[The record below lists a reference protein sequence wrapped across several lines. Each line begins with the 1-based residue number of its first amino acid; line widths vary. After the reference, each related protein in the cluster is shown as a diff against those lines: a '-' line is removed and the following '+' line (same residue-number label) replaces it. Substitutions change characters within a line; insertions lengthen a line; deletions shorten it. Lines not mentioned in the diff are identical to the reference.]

1 MQNKSQESE
10 GDIYFE
16 VSEAFNRVR
25 ADKVLHDQC
34 SELSR
39 NQVQRLFDEGLVW
52 HDNEAIIKSQRLSAG
67 DIIYYSIPPLKKLI
81 LEPVEIPLDILYE
94 DEHIAVVNK
103 PAGMVVHPGNGTFEP
118 TLVHALLYYCRD
130 SLSGIGGVERPGIV
144 HRLDKYT
151 SGAIIIAKT
160 DTAYIDLSRMFEKRD
175 LKKIYLA
182 VVSGV
187 PTLLSGTVKEPVG
200 RHHVNRIKMSVS
212 HHGRYAHTDWQREEN
227 FGDRAALLKIRIHTG
242 RTHQIRVHLAH
253 IGHPLVGDTLYGYKP
268 EISDS
273 QSIPRVLLHAR
284 VLIFNHPITKKL
296 LKIKAPIPDDIL
308 AVLNDF
314 RKKFSS

>member
-1 MQNKSQESE
+1 MKSQVSE
-10 GDIYFE
+10 GDISFE

-52 HDNEAIIKSQRLSAG
+52 HDNEAIIKSQRLSVG

-81 LEPVEIPLDILYE
+81 LEPVQIPLDILYE
-94 DEHIAVVNK
+94 DEYIAVVNK
-103 PAGMVVHPGNGTFEP
+103 AAGMVVHPGNGTVDP
-118 TLVHALLYYCRD
+118 TLVHALLYHCRD

-160 DTAYIDLSRMFEKRD
+160 DAAYIELSRMFEKRD

-200 RHHVNRIKMSVS
+200 RHHVNRIKMSVNQR
-212 HHGRYAHTDWQREEN
+212 GRFAHTDWQREEV
-227 FGDRAALLKIRIHTG
+227 FGDRAALLKIRIYTG
-242 RTHQIRVHLAH
+242 RTHQIRVHLSH

-268 EISDS
+268 ENCDS
-273 QSIPRVLLHAR
+273 PFIPRVLLHASE
-284 VLIFNHPITKKL
+284 LTFNHPITRQL
-296 LKIKAPIPDDIL
+296 LEIEAPVPDDML
-308 AVLNDF
+308 TVLNDF
-314 RKKFSS
+314 REKLSS

>member
-1 MQNKSQESE
+1 MKSQASE
-10 GDIYFE
+10 GDISFE
-16 VSEAFNRVR
+16 VPEAFNRVR

-34 SELSR
+34 SDLSR

-52 HDNEAIIKSQRLSAG
+52 HDNEAIIKSRRLSTG

-81 LEPVEIPLDILYE
+81 LEPVQIPLEILYE
-94 DEHIAVVNK
+94 DEFIAVVNK
-103 PAGMVVHPGNGTFEP
+103 AAGIVVHPGNGTVDP
-118 TLVHALLYYCRD
+118 TLVHALLYHCRD

-144 HRLDKYT
+144 HRLDKNT

-160 DTAYIDLSRMFEKRD
+160 DAAYIELSRMFEKRD

-187 PTLLSGTVKEPVG
+187 PSLLSGTIKEPIG
-200 RHHVNRIKMSVS
+200 RHHGNRIKMSVN
-212 HHGRYAHTDWQREEN
+212 HRGRYAHTDWQREEI

-242 RTHQIRVHLAH
+242 RTHQIRVHLSH
-253 IGHPLVGDTLYGYKP
+253 IRHPIVGDTLYGYKP
-268 EISDS
+268 EDS
-273 QSIPRVLLHAR
+273 ASPFIPRVLLHASE
-284 VLIFNHPITKKL
+284 LTFNHPITRQA
-296 LKIKAPIPDDIL
+296 LKIEASIPDDFL

-314 RKKFSS
+314 REALSS